1 MVSKEGLKMDPDKVQ
16 AILSWPIPRN
26 AYEVRSFH
34 GIASFIENSSIIL
47 VKFVHL

>member
-1 MVSKEGLKMDPDKVQ
+1 MDPDKVQ
-16 AILSWPIPRN
+16 AILSWPIPRS

-34 GIASFIENSSIIL
+34 GLTIFIENSLRIL